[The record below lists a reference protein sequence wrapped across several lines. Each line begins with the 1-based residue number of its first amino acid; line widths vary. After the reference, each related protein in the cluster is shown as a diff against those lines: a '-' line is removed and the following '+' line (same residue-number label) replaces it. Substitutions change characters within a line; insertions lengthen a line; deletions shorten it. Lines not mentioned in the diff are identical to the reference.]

1 MKHLT
6 ISLFSVL
13 LFGLILSSCQKRFS
27 IAKRHYSKGYYF
39 AHHQKVTAHPLKASA
54 VAKNTQNKN
63 MNSVSLHTNSFSTT
77 NQLDTI
83 SAPQVQL
90 QKRKAQNEIPAT
102 KRLHKKNVTPFVIG
116 SKEKYAVGSSYVKKQ
131 SIKGAA
137 SEGRSLLWIIVV
149 VIVVLW
155 ALGLISGGLGLGF
168 LINLLLLIALILFIL
183 WLLRI
188 A

>member
-1 MKHLT
+1 MKQLT

-13 LFGLILSSCQKRFS
+13 LFGLILSSCNKRFS

-39 AHHQKVTAHPLKASA
+39 SHNHKVTAHPQKVNA
-54 VAKNTQNKN
+54 VVKYSQNKN
-63 MNSVSLHTNSFSTT
+63 MNNVSLLTNSFTTT
-77 NQLDTI
+77 NHFDSI
-83 SAPQVQL
+83 SAPQVLL
-90 QKRKAQNEIPAT
+90 QNRKAQNEIPTT
-102 KRLHKKNVTPFVIG
+102 KWLHKKNVMPLVIG
-116 SKEKYAVGSSYVKKQ
+116 NKEKYAVGSSYAKKQ

-137 SEGRSLLWIIVV
+137 SEGRSLLWIIIVV
-149 VIVVLW
+149 LVVLW

-188 A
+188 V